1 MPRTSGFVAA
11 IGLLIL
17 GTTAVRSGE
26 AQTADFHYDPSTS
39 YDCDRACLDSMVD
52 QYLASLVSHDPSKAP
67 LARNV
72 KFTENGQELKAGDG
86 LWETASGLPTY
97 KVYADDPEA
106 GEVLFM
112 GVLPEN
118 GAPTILAARLKVELK
133 RITEIET
140 EVARKQDV
148 SFVHPERL
156 IDRPIVSEIIPLSE
170 RLSRQNMVAL
180 ANAYFSAIEKNDGSQ
195 FVPVASDVVRIT
207 SGDQDCPKPRRGGEP
222 NQILSCAQELQLGLY
237 KEDTLLRDRQC
248 KLVDDER
255 GLVFCYVY
263 FDHAATLRSWQLTD
277 GTTVPAS
284 HPGPWSWQVAEMF
297 KIKHKMIVY
306 IEALVNP
313 IPYGMKPPTW

>member
-1 MPRTSGFVAA
+1 MARAVGFVMAT
-11 IGLLIL
+11 GLLML
-17 GTTAVRSGE
+17 GTVGAPSSRS
-26 AQTADFHYDPSTS
+26 QTVDFRYDPNTS
-39 YDCDRACLDSMVD
+39 YDCDRACLNDIVD
-52 QYLASLVSHDPSKAP
+52 QYLASMASHDPSKAP
-67 LARNV
+67 LARDV
-72 KFTENGQELKAGDG
+72 RFAENGQVLKVGDG
-86 LWETASGLPTY
+86 LWQTASGLPSY

-106 GEVLFM
+106 GEVMFM

-118 GAPTILAARLKVELK
+118 GTPTILAARLKVELK

-140 EVARKQDV
+140 EVARKQDA

-156 IDRPIVSEIIPLSE
+156 TGRPMVSEIIPPAE
-170 RLSRQNMVAL
+170 RLSRQDMIAI
-180 ANAYFSAIEKNDGSQ
+180 AHAYFSAIEKNDGSQ

-207 SGDQDCPKPRRGGEP
+207 SGDQDCPKPRRGGAP
-222 NQILSCAQELQLGLY
+222 NQILGCAEELKLGLY

-248 KLVDDER
+248 KVVDPEQ

-277 GTTVPAS
+277 GTTEEAS

-297 KIKHKMIVY
+297 KIKHRMIVY

-313 IPYGMKPPTW
+313 IPYAMKPPPW